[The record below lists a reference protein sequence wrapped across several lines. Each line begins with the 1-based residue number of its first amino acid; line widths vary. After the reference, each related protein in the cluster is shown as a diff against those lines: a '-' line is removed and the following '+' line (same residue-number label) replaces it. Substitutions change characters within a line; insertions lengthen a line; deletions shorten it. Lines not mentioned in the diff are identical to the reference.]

1 MIIISQVA
9 AELASYRI
17 LIYIDMNTYILTE
30 GKNFNVFLH
39 ERFAIAFHSCYLF
52 TEENLNIDSDMILI
66 VPREFSYIRNSW
78 TLQPIWC
85 IHFSLSRWRVL

>member
-52 TEENLNIDSDMILI
+52 TEENLNIDSDMTLI
-66 VPREFSYIRNSW
+66 VPREFSYIRNS
-78 TLQPIWC
+78 
-85 IHFSLSRWRVL
+85 